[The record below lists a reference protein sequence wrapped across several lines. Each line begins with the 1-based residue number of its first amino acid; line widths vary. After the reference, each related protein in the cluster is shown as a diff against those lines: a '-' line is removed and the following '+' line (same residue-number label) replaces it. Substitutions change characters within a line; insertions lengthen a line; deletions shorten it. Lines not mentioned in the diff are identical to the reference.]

1 MHVSTKTRT
10 AAFAATALTALA
22 AAGPASAATVEVD
35 GGATTLKLASST
47 ARALDGLGVAVS
59 PLSPAKAGRSG
70 VSFPV
75 SGGAVDPATGAGTIE
90 HRGGLRLRA
99 GSTKVDLRSFKINA
113 GSTNTIG
120 VRVGRSNLH
129 AFRISLSDARVV
141 RRGFQT
147 IVSGVEVSLSRR
159 GATAL
164 NRAFGV
170 RAFTAGLRIGTASVR
185 VRPAELA
192 FTGGSTALALD
203 AGTAA
208 ALRSLNVAVAPA
220 APATA
225 NPDGAIV
232 FPITEGKVNAETLAG
247 SISHS
252 GGLTLSSGSTSVT
265 VGDFV
270 IETAPSPKL
279 TAALGG
285 SRVDLLTLDLDGLR
299 QEVDGREVT
308 LGGVV
313 ASLTQGAADALN
325 AAFGTTAFRAGL
337 VIGTATVTAA
347 GA

>member
-1 MHVSTKTRT
+1 M
-10 AAFAATALTALA
+10 
-22 AAGPASAATVEVD
+22 EVD

-99 GSTKVDLRSFKINA
+99 GSTKVDLRNFKINA

-129 AFRISLSDARVV
+129 AFRISSSDARVV
-141 RRGFQT
+141 RRGIRT
-147 IVSGVEVSLSRR
+147 IVSGVEGQPLATGRHRAQPRVRR
-159 GATAL
+159 A
-164 NRAFGV
+164 RV
-170 RAFTAGLRIGTASVR
+170 QAGLRIGTASVR

-208 ALRSLNVAVAPA
+208 ALRSLSVAVAPA

-225 NPDGAIV
+225 DPDGAIA
-232 FPITEGKVNAETLAG
+232 FPITEGKVNAGRSRDRSA
-247 SISHS
+247 
-252 GGLTLSSGSTSVT
+252 
-265 VGDFV
+265 
-270 IETAPSPKL
+270 TAE
-279 TAALGG
+279 G
-285 SRVDLLTLDLDGLR
+285 
-299 QEVDGREVT
+299 
-308 LGGVV
+308 
-313 ASLTQGAADALN
+313 
-325 AAFGTTAFRAGL
+325 
-337 VIGTATVTAA
+337 
-347 GA
+347 